1 MLKILKN
8 KQENIEEEEIFIH
21 QPLTDQGPQRW
32 QQKHCGAREHYVED
46 TPCSYTEPWRPQV
59 TSDFWAS
66 ISAGWLSAI
75 DLSRSLAVVLERFSL
90 DPKGSGGTLLCED
103 RVRGNSWERCCSI
116 FAA

>member
-1 MLKILKN
+1 MIWLL
-8 KQENIEEEEIFIH
+8 QAERVFPFSSG
-21 QPLTDQGPQRW
+21 QSRG
-32 QQKHCGAREHYVED
+32 
-46 TPCSYTEPWRPQV
+46 WRSQV

-66 ISAGWLSAI
+66 ISVGWLSAT
-75 DLSRSLAVVLERFSL
+75 DLSRSLAVVPERLSL